1 MSLPF
6 TKWGNFGNSKGI
18 IDAYRKQSRAVNFGA
33 VEKLTFN
40 YDPFGS
46 HKAIHAIRHAQNF
59 LVDDKTRLTNPKT
72 IVKANILS
80 DRSEPT
86 IVANLIDGTSV
97 KFKTQNLTL
106 LEILTLFN
114 QVVSEQ
120 APKKAEVAVVETKAQ
135 KLKR

>member
-6 TKWGNFGNSKGI
+6 TKWGSFGKSKGI

-40 YDPFGS
+40 YDPFGNPVPT
-46 HKAIHAIRHAQNF
+46 HAIRHAQNW

-72 IVKANILS
+72 IVKTNILS
-80 DRSEPT
+80 DQSEPT
-86 IVANLIDGTSV
+86 IVANLIDGKSV

-120 APKKAEVAVVETKAQ
+120 APKKEAVTVVETKAQ
-135 KLKR
+135 KSNR